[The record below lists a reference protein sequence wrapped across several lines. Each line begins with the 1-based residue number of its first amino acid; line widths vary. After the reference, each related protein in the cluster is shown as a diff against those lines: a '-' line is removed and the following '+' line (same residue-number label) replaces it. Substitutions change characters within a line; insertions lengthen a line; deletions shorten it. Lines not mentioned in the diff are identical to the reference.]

1 MSQTLHPRIVEVV
14 SALEAAQEHMRETLA
29 DIPAELMSRKPAD
42 GGWSVEEIV
51 DHLARIEDGL
61 GRVIGGMLKQLEGT
75 VDTETDPI
83 APTIAMYNV
92 PEPVRKIAAP
102 ERVQPVGMP
111 LAEALAAQA
120 AARTRVIEAL
130 RAGSGRALH
139 TQTFPHPFF
148 GPLNGY
154 QWALLNAQHQRRHCV
169 QMRNTVG
176 SFA

>member
-1 MSQTLHPRIVEVV
+1 MSQALHPRIVEVV
-14 SALEAAQEHMRETLA
+14 AALEAAQEHMHETLA
-29 DIPAELMSRKPAD
+29 GIPAELLSRKPAD
-42 GGWSVEEIV
+42 GGWSVEETV
-51 DHLARIEDGL
+51 DHLARTEDGL

-83 APTIAMYNV
+83 APTLARFNV
-92 PEPVRKIAAP
+92 SEPVRKVPAP
-102 ERVQPVGMP
+102 ERVLPAGMP

-120 AARTRVIEAL
+120 AARARVIEAL

-176 SFA
+176 TFA